1 LHAKYVN
8 CKTYTALAL
17 ALRLRSAVLF
27 IHDLTSPLK
36 TDHPRLIDRVIDFFG
51 ERRATTGTTPP
62 TPANLA
68 TTRVA

>member
-1 LHAKYVN
+1 M
-8 CKTYTALAL
+8 ALAL

-27 IHDLTSPLK
+27 RTDLMSPLK
-36 TDHPRLIDRVIDFFG
+36 TDHPRSIDRVIDFFG
-51 ERRATTGTTPP
+51 ERRVSRGTPPP

>member
-1 LHAKYVN
+1 MN
-8 CKTYTALAL
+8 
-17 ALRLRSAVLF
+17 
-27 IHDLTSPLK
+27 DLLSPLK

-68 TTRVA
+68 TSRVA